1 MLFIKELR
9 HVWRLDQLNFSRQR
23 VRDVSKN
30 NLCIRKFKS
39 KVGGLISLFS
49 IIAIVAFSLYQL
61 SELESY
67 GKLYQIRENVQL
79 VQRRDGI
86 IAESQLA
93 FENYTN

>member
-9 HVWRLDQLNFSRQR
+9 HVRRLDQLNFLRQR
-23 VRDVSKN
+23 VRDESYN
-30 NLCIRKFKS
+30 NLFFRKFKS

-86 IAESQLA
+86 IAESQSA